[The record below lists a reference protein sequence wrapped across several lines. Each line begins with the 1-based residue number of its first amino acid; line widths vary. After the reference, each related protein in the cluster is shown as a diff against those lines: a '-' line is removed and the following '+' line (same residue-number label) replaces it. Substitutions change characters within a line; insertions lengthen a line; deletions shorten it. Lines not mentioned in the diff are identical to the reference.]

1 MCMVDGGKEIAGEDH
16 GAFCR
21 IDEDPLHSPSV
32 TDQRLDTNAGKNLLR
47 TVDQSHSISDRIEM
61 RPKVGPGHGAAI
73 GECIIPFLSLDDD
86 LGIREDDPGR
96 STFRRHF

>member
-1 MCMVDGGKEIAGEDH
+1 M
-16 GAFCR
+16 
-21 IDEDPLHSPSV
+21 
-32 TDQRLDTNAGKNLLR
+32 TDQRSDVSSGENLLR

-96 STFRRHF
+96 SAGCHHL